1 MEALYQ
7 YIMYYSFEI
16 SFGKEAVLIFCS
28 VKSFFCPILIPQL
41 MVFAGIKL
49 LLVLNTLLVMV
60 GLIMESM
67 RITLSLMNMDC

>member
-1 MEALYQ
+1 MAALYQ

-28 VKSFFCPILIPQL
+28 VKRFFCLILIPQL

-60 GLIMESM
+60 GLIME
-67 RITLSLMNMDC
+67 